1 MAEGVSITTT
11 CSSSRSF
18 GRNFSIGASAFRS
31 MRGGVMPRGKA
42 MIRIYGVI
50 VDEAVLDYKIDV

>member
-1 MAEGVSITTT
+1 
-11 CSSSRSF
+11 
-18 GRNFSIGASAFRS
+18 

-50 VDEAVLDYKIDV
+50 GNEAVLDYKIDV

>member
-1 MAEGVSITTT
+1 
-11 CSSSRSF
+11 
-18 GRNFSIGASAFRS
+18 

-50 VDEAVLDYKIDV
+50 VDEVLDYKIDV